1 MKTVVITLMSI
12 AAIAC
17 GLWLAISGGTGAAA
31 TCLSAGV
38 LILLIAN
45 INDFEFIKGF
55 GFEARAKKLDDKIRE
70 ADRLVAQLRDASKI
84 LADVS
89 FQLMAR
95 AGRWDGVVPKPE
107 LLSITDRIAA
117 LLKAV
122 GEGKDGIDESMDP
135 LHRMHLGDLGAPIL
149 HALNEA
155 LRLDV
160 ERINAA
166 MAARASEVRNETGGL
181 VSSDDGISAGLEGQ
195 WSANQDFG
203 KKLNGEYRSVDRFSL
218 ASYLDDALEGLPN
231 INTDAKE
238 KLRRQLQPRF
248 DELRHYTKTREFKDT
263 AVWLVRDYGA

>member
-1 MKTVVITLMSI
+1 MKNVVITFMSI

-17 GLWLAISGGTGAAA
+17 GLWLAITGGTGAAA

-70 ADRLVAQLRDASKI
+70 ADRLVAQLRDASRI

-95 AGRWDGVVPKPE
+95 TGRWDGAVPKPE
-107 LLSITDRIAA
+107 LLSITDRIAQ

-122 GEGKDGIDESMDP
+122 GESTDSIDERMDP
-135 LHRMHLGDLGAPIL
+135 LHRMHLGDLAAPIL
-149 HALNEA
+149 NALNEA

-160 ERINAA
+160 ERINTA
-166 MAARASEVRNETGGL
+166 MATRAGEVPSETGGFA
-181 VSSDDGISAGLEGQ
+181 SSGEANNAGLPEQ
-195 WSANQDFG
+195 WSANQEFG
-203 KKLNGEYRSVDRFSL
+203 KELNSEYRNVDRFSL
-218 ASYLDDALEGLPN
+218 ATYLDDALERLPN
-231 INTDAKE
+231 LNADAKQ
-238 KLRRQLQPRF
+238 KLRRELQPRF
-248 DELRHYTKTREFKDT
+248 DELRHYTKKLEFKNT
-263 AVWLVRDYGA
+263 EAWLARDYGA